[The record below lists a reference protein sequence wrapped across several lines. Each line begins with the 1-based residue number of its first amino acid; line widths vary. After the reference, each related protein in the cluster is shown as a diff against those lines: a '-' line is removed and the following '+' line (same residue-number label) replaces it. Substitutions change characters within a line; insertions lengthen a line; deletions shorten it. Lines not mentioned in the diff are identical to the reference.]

1 MKPEKTP
8 TSLLQ
13 PLIKEMELLIKMK
26 GDLFNLKRKLPD
38 LRLKKTLERNKIKDK
53 ASDKAVNLKA
63 EIDQMSLDIKQIPKD
78 IKILDNQILA
88 IKKDIKDV
96 GGAVE
101 AVEELGVKAKEREDS
116 KKVENIE
123 KKKEE
128 IIDIFFKNPSFEYPE
143 TPGTEDEEIDK
154 KFYNKHKVEIK
165 AEFNKKLDE
174 EWGGAKKGKNL
185 ELTDVLVRDFVLSG
199 DKKEETPEMKA
210 LSKRFKDR
218 YTKTLEE
225 KSERYKK
232 TLVNSRIEGKT
243 TPEENDYIDLNKE
256 LRSDYET
263 ALEGVKNG
271 ELAEL
276 DEIIARENAG
286 LDLNP
291 PERASKTR
299 LLTKYLD
306 IYTEKRESIVNFDKA
321 RALALTRDIL
331 AGKKITD
338 ADDKKLE
345 KKYQKESLATIEAER
360 QEKEDADK
368 TRKEIA
374 QALLTKKFADLTAEQ
389 KLFVGDDSKSAEF
402 FDITTGDSNID
413 KINEYLEIEPAPAVV
428 DEDAEKAAAVLLTRR
443 LLAYDTTLTPA
454 ELAIEKKHRTESRA
468 TIAKE
473 KQDEDELD
481 RKREEIAK
489 ILNESGE
496 EGGSFTDD
504 QKLFLA
510 EPGEVEKITL
520 KLKEIGQK
528 EQKKIQAK
536 NEADAKAKKEADE
549 LEAKK
554 KREEFGAMNPEQKR
568 AAAMERY
575 QKIIDAKI
583 KEIKDRHGADT
594 AGAEAE
600 IQALRDAS
608 SGKREGVNGSHERKM
623 NSYRRNSEG
632 LRAIFAN
639 KEYQKLSKMSP
650 DKMNYDQ
657 IKALEAF
664 KGNISNFH
672 KNLEKVGPSGKDF
685 SNLEVA
691 RAELAKSSQDYQRSF
706 QSKFFGSKVLA
717 GIGNMFGFKWSGIKE
732 GKDTKTFK
740 AAMYK
745 AQTGYDAIRQRLMQN
760 VVSEEHAVRKAW
772 KENPDQMARGMENIF
787 RSVKREFI
795 NREYEKLD
803 DLKHILEGSVK
814 KPAFE
819 RFSVWYKNKYWN
831 SIKNERVRN
840 VVKRLTNALV
850 LGGALLPF
858 SAVAGGAVI
867 GSRMLRA
874 GIGGVLGESAA
885 AGVAAGF
892 GGEKNAKGEFVKFAN
907 MRDAEFEKNT
917 DEELAM
923 FNEQILSGQSPK
935 MNQDIMNKFKT
946 NYEGSIHKM
955 QKREARVRKGEMWA
969 RAIVGGFS
977 VYELHKLD
985 PGNIMVPDDNIT
997 DTHGVPK
1004 PGTGSGYH
1012 PGGHHDFRDHG
1023 SNGEQGP
1030 ANTPEVKTPVDGSTK
1045 IIPPS
1050 EKIIPPP
1057 IEHTLPM
1064 TGDPL
1069 VDAKNALENAYKAQY
1084 DAVHGDYFY
1093 NNKIDMSSPRAI
1105 YNSLVNSGHEVHVQG
1120 DGMTPMQVPDLDKI
1134 DRGVATA
1141 FIVDGKKYWLES
1153 YGATSGAVL
1162 ERDLVFGVDEHSHPI
1177 TLRDYYAYQKLDHYK
1192 MVDQPYQQWL
1202 KDKATAAARS
1212 NNPSGGS
1219 NGATGGSN
1227 GPTADE
1233 IREQMLKEQAIKS
1246 ASDDKFKSWVDD
1258 SFGRGRKDGIDTRAW
1273 KNLKDDNAEKFL
1285 SKNPS
1290 PGDEY
1295 VGKEDDFWEVLKEE
1309 AKRTG
1314 LKPYDKETVE
1324 AFARRV
1330 AETEIRS
1337 ARTR

>member
-8 TSLLQ
+8 TALLQ
-13 PLIKEMELLIKMK
+13 PLIKEMERLIKMQN
-26 GDLFNLKRKLPD
+26 DLFDLKRKLPD
-38 LRLKKTLERNKIKDK
+38 VRLKKTLERNKIKDK
-53 ASDKAVNLKA
+53 DSDKAVNLKA

-88 IKKDIKDV
+88 IKKDIKDI
-96 GGAVE
+96 GGTVE
-101 AVEELGVKAKEREDS
+101 AVEELDVKAKEREDS
-116 KKVENIE
+116 KKIENIE

-128 IIDIFFKNPSFEYPE
+128 IIKEKVKDKDSKLDGI
-143 TPGTEDEEIDK
+143 EDGPDFYSKHQAEIDT
-154 KFYNKHKVEIK
+154 KVKE
-165 AEFNKKLDE
+165 ELDRL
-174 EWGGAKKGKNL
+174 WGVKKGRNTD
-185 ELTDVLVRDFVLSG
+185 LTNEMVKDFVLSNVENATMIEL
-199 DKKEETPEMKA
+199 KKIFGK
-210 LSKRFKDR
+210 R
-218 YTKTLEE
+218 YTDKLNEKIGEYNESLINKAAKPDERLTAEE
-225 KSERYKK
+225 KTYVNNNTSLRKK
-232 TLVNSRIEGKT
+232 Y
-243 TPEENDYIDLNKE
+243 EE
-256 LRSDYET
+256 
-263 ALEGVKNG
+263 ALEVRKSGKI
-271 ELAEL
+271 EKLKEIL
-276 DEIIARENAG
+276 DRENAG
-286 LDLNP
+286 LSLNP
-291 PERASKTR
+291 EEKKLKA
-299 LLTKYLD
+299 KYIN
-306 IYTEKRESIVNFDKA
+306 IYTSQLNSNVAEKKAKELELIEEEKAKALELTRNMLVSLKKPTDKAEIELEEKYHDESMAIIVKEKR
-321 RALALTRDIL
+321 
-331 AGKKITD
+331 
-338 ADDKKLE
+338 DKK
-345 KKYQKESLATIEAER
+345 TN
-360 QEKEDADK
+360 DA
-368 TRKEIA
+368 TRKTIA
-374 QALLTKKFADLTAEQ
+374 EVLLTKKVADLDDDQ
-389 KLFVGDDSKSAEF
+389 KLFIAGDAKSQEF
-402 FDITTGDSNID
+402 FDDATGDSNID
-413 KINEYLEIEPAPAVV
+413 KINEYLGIEPAPAVV

-473 KQDEDELD
+473 KQEEDELD

-510 EPGEVEKITL
+510 EPGEVEKINL
-520 KLKEIGQK
+520 KLKEIGEK

-554 KREEFGAMNPEQKR
+554 KRDAFGAMNPEQKR

-583 KEIKDRHGADT
+583 KEIKDRYGADT

-600 IQALRDAS
+600 IQALRNAS
-608 SGKREGVNGSHERKM
+608 SAKREGVNGSHERKM
-623 NSYRRNSEG
+623 NSYRKNSEG
-632 LRAIFAN
+632 LREIFAN

-664 KGNISNFH
+664 KGNIAKFH
-672 KNLEKVGPSGKDF
+672 ENLEKAGPSGKDF

-732 GKDTKTFK
+732 GKDTKAFK

-745 AQTGYDAIRQRLMQN
+745 AQGGYDAIRQRLMQN

-772 KENPDQMARGMENIF
+772 KENPDQMARGMENLF

-858 SAVAGGAVI
+858 SAVAGGALI

-874 GIGGVLGESAA
+874 GIGGTLGESAA

-892 GGEKNAKGEFVKFAN
+892 GGEKNAKGEFVKFAK

-917 DEELAM
+917 DQEWAM
-923 FNEQILSGQSPK
+923 FREQILAGQSPK

-946 NYEGSIHKM
+946 NHEGSIHKM
-955 QKREARVRKGEMWA
+955 QQREARVRKGEMWA

-985 PGNIMVPDDNIT
+985 PGNIMVPGNEDLA

-1004 PGTGSGYH
+1004 PGSGSEYN
-1012 PGGHHDFRDHG
+1012 PGGHHDNFRAGYNNTD
-1023 SNGEQGP
+1023 QGP
-1030 ANTPEVKTPVDGSTK
+1030 ATSPEVQTPVGDPTK
-1045 IIPPS
+1045 IIPPP
-1050 EKIIPPP
+1050 EKIIPPSVD
-1057 IEHTLPM
+1057 HTLPM

-1093 NNKIDMSSPRAI
+1093 NHAIDMSSPRAI
-1105 YNSLVNSGHEVHVQG
+1105 YNSLVNSGHEVHVQA

-1153 YGATSGAVL
+1153 YGANSGAVL

-1202 KDKATAAARS
+1202 KDKATATARS
-1212 NNPSGGS
+1212 NNPNGNT
-1219 NGATGGSN
+1219 NGAPN

-1233 IREQMLKEQAIKS
+1233 IKEQMLKEQAIKS
-1246 ASDDKFKSWVDD
+1246 ASDDKFKSWVND
-1258 SFGRGRKDGIDTRAW
+1258 SFGRARKDGIDTRAW

-1295 VGKEDDFWEVLKEE
+1295 VGKEDDFWELLTEE